1 MKTKVNIAFIDGQ
14 NLQLGTT
21 KAKPAWK
28 IDLSRFRVYLSE
40 KYNAETAYYFLGAV
54 DDRYEKL
61 YENIQRA
68 GFILVFRE
76 HHSSM
81 IAKKKGNV
89 DTDIVFHVMEKIAE
103 RENFDKVIL
112 VSGDGD
118 YIKMVR
124 YLIDK
129 NKLEKVL
136 APNSRSISSLY
147 KKLIDNSFY
156 TFLDS
161 DATKNKI
168 QYKQQNK
175 KK

>member
-1 MKTKVNIAFIDGQ
+1 MSK
-14 NLQLGTT
+14 
-21 KAKPAWK
+21 
-28 IDLSRFRVYLSE
+28 
-40 KYNAETAYYFLGAV
+40 TAYYFLGAI
-54 DDRYEKL
+54 DDRYGKL

-89 DTDIVFHVMEKIAE
+89 DTDIVFHVMEKVAE
-103 RENFDKVIL
+103 QEIFDKVIL

-124 YLIDK
+124 YLISK

-136 APNSRSISSLY
+136 APNSRSIPSLY

-156 TFLDS
+156 AFFCIQRLQRRKYSIIKRIKTN
-161 DATKNKI
+161 KNGVSLGI
-168 QYKQQNK
+168 SPFGHPVS
-175 KK
+175 